1 MLTVLPYDITRDI
14 LISMPINK
22 TSRKKGQKLLGAELV
37 RAGIITPKQ
46 LKFVLGEQRKLDKEH
61 WELLGEIIVRADL
74 ADENTLMGFLEKYFG
89 IPYIALRSDEKI
101 NMAVVKLI
109 PERMARNFKVL
120 AVGINAKT
128 NKLIVAMANPFD
140 IVAVDT
146 IRARTGYEIE
156 KRFSQSKDID
166 ETIDKLYSAQAMQK
180 SVDEFIEFKIAE
192 EKEGQISAPRGKTG
206 EEESEAYK
214 TPVVEFVHSMLKDA
228 INKRASDIHVE
239 PREEKLS
246 IRYRIDGVLVEM
258 PTPPK
263 KMESAIITRLKLLS
277 NMNIAEQ
284 RLPQD
289 GRFKI
294 EFKGHAIDIR
304 VASSPIVYGEKL
316 VMRLL
321 DSSSLFVR
329 MEDLGMSSE
338 SVEEFKVIL
347 NQAYGT
353 ILVTGPTGSGKTT
366 TLYSALSYI
375 NTPDQNIVTIE
386 DPVEYQLKG
395 TNQIQVKHQIGL
407 TFASALRT
415 VLRQDPDIIMIGEI
429 RDLETLENA
438 IKASLTGHLVL
449 STIHTNDAPSVVTRL
464 VHMGL
469 EPYLISP
476 CLSLVIAQRLVRKIC
491 DYCKEKV
498 TLSSEVA
505 QQFGKKDS
513 IDLSH
518 ISFSHGKGCPRCDF
532 TGYKGRTGL
541 YEFFVITKRI
551 KDLIIEGANEDKL
564 KKAAQEEGMKTIF
577 QHGIE
582 KVNLGITT
590 MEEVLRATVLEK
602 TY

>member
-1 MLTVLPYDITRDI
+1 MVPLPYGITRDI
-14 LISMPINK
+14 LISMAINK
-22 TSRKKGQKLLGAELV
+22 TPQNQKKRLLGQELV
-37 RAGIITPKQ
+37 RAGIITPRQ
-46 LKFVLGEQRKLDKEH
+46 LKFALREQRKLSADNK
-61 WELLGEIIVRADL
+61 ELLGEIIVRAGM
-74 ADENTLMGFLEKYFG
+74 ADESALMNFLEKYFA
-89 IPYIALRSDEKI
+89 IPYVPLRHGEKI
-101 NMAVVKLI
+101 DLSVVKLI

-120 AVGINAKT
+120 AVGMNPKN
-128 NKLIVAMANPFD
+128 NKLVVAMANPFD

-146 IRARTGYEIE
+146 IRTRTGYEIE
-156 KRFSQSKDID
+156 KRFSQSKEID
-166 ETIDKLYSAQAMQK
+166 EAIDRLYSAQAMQK

-192 EKEGQISAPRGKTG
+192 EKEYERVESSGGAVG
-206 EEESEAYK
+206 EQESEAFK

-228 INKRASDIHVE
+228 VHKRASDIHVE
-239 PREEKLS
+239 PREDKFS
-246 IRYRIDGVLVEM
+246 IRYRIDGVLAEM

-294 EFKGHAIDIR
+294 EYKGHAIDIR
-304 VASSPIVYGEKL
+304 VASSPIIYGEKL
-316 VMRLL
+316 VLRLL
-321 DSSSLFVR
+321 DSSSLFVK
-329 MEDLGMSSE
+329 MEDLGMSPE
-338 SVEEFKVIL
+338 DVEEFRAIL
-347 NQAYGT
+347 KQAYGT

-375 NTPDQNIVTIE
+375 NTPDKNIVTIE

-395 TNQIQVKHQIGL
+395 INQIQAKHQIGL

-429 RDLETLENA
+429 RDTETLENA

-469 EPYLISP
+469 EPYLIAP

-491 DYCKEKV
+491 EHCREKAS
-498 TLSSEVA
+498 LSNEVL
-505 QQFGKKDS
+505 QQFSKRHS
-513 IDLSH
+513 IDLKH
-518 ISFSHGKGCPRCDF
+518 ISFFRGKGCPRCDF

-541 YEFFVITKRI
+541 YEFFVVTKNV
-551 KDLIIEGANEDKL
+551 KDLIIESAGEDKL
-564 KKAAQEEGMKTIF
+564 RKAAMEDGMKTIF

>member
-1 MLTVLPYDITRDI
+1 
-14 LISMPINK
+14 MPIDK
-22 TSRKKGQKLLGAELV
+22 GTPPKSKKLIGQELV

-46 LKFVLGEQRKLDKEH
+46 LKFALGEQHKLGKENR
-61 WELLGEIIVRADL
+61 ELLGEIIVRAGL
-74 ADENTLMGFLEKYFG
+74 ADETVLMNFLEKYFA
-89 IPYIALRSDEKI
+89 IPYIPLRHGEKI
-101 NMAVVKLI
+101 DMAVVKLI
-109 PERMARNFKVL
+109 PERIARNFKVL
-120 AVGINAKT
+120 AVGMNAK
-128 NKLIVAMANPFD
+128 NSKLIVAMANPFD
-140 IVAVDT
+140 IVAIDT

-156 KRFSQSKDID
+156 KRFSQSKDI
-166 ETIDKLYSAQAMQK
+166 EEAIDKLYSENAMRK

-192 EKEGQISAPRGKTG
+192 EKEEGRLAPTGKEG
-206 EEESEAYK
+206 GPESEAFK

-228 INKRASDIHVE
+228 IHKRASDIHVE
-239 PREEKLS
+239 PREDMLS
-246 IRYRIDGVLVEM
+246 IRYRIDGVLIEM
-258 PTPPK
+258 PPPPK

-294 EFKGHAIDIR
+294 ESKGHAIDIR
-304 VASSPIVYGEKL
+304 VASIPIIYGEKL
-316 VMRLL
+316 VLRLL
-321 DSSSLFVR
+321 DSSSLLVR

-338 SVEEFKVIL
+338 NVEEFKIIL
-347 NQAYGT
+347 RQAYGT

-375 NTPDQNIVTIE
+375 NTSEKNIVTIE

-395 TNQIQVKHQIGL
+395 INQIQAKHQIGL

-464 VHMGL
+464 MHMGL

-491 DYCKEKV
+491 EYCREKT
-498 TLSSEVA
+498 TLSKEVI
-505 QQFGKKDS
+505 QQFGKRNN

-518 ISFSHGKGCPRCDF
+518 ISFSHGKGCQRCDF

-551 KDLIIEGANEDKL
+551 KDLIIEGSTEDKL
-564 KKAAQEEGMKTIF
+564 KEAAQEEGMKTIF

-582 KVNLGITT
+582 KINLGITT
-590 MEEVLRATVLEK
+590 IEEVLKATVLEK

>member
-1 MLTVLPYDITRDI
+1 
-14 LISMPINK
+14 MPMNK
-22 TSRKKGQKLLGAELV
+22 KSSGQGKKLLGQELV

-46 LKFVLGEQRKLDKEH
+46 LKFVLGEQRKLSKETR
-61 WELLGEIIVRADL
+61 ELLGEVIIRAGL
-74 ADENTLMGFLEKYFG
+74 VDEGTLMNFMEKHFS
-89 IPYIALRSDEKI
+89 IPYIPLRHGEKI
-101 NMAVVKLI
+101 DLAVVKLI
-109 PERMARNFKVL
+109 PERMAHNFKVL
-120 AVGINAKT
+120 AVGLNARN

-156 KRFSQSKDID
+156 KGFSQSKNIEEAID
-166 ETIDKLYSAQAMQK
+166 RLYSAQAMQR

-192 EKEGQISAPRGKTG
+192 EKEEGRLAGSDKAGGT
-206 EEESEAYK
+206 ESEAFK
-214 TPVVEFVHSMLKDA
+214 APVVDFVHSMLKDA
-228 INKRASDIHVE
+228 VHKRASDIHVE

-246 IRYRIDGVLVEM
+246 IRYRVDGVLIEM

-294 EFKGHAIDIR
+294 EYKGHAIDIR
-304 VASSPIVYGEKL
+304 VASSPIIYGEKL
-316 VMRLL
+316 VLRLL
-321 DSSSLFVR
+321 DSSSLFVV
-329 MEDLGMSSE
+329 MEDLGMSVE
-338 SVEEFKVIL
+338 NVEEFKAIL
-347 NQAYGT
+347 KQAYGT

-375 NTPDQNIVTIE
+375 NTSEKNIVTIE

-395 TNQIQVKHQIGL
+395 INQIQAKHQIGL

-469 EPYLISP
+469 EPYLIAP

-491 DYCKEKV
+491 DHCKEK
-498 TLSSEVA
+498 TSLPNEVI
-505 QQFGKKDS
+505 QQFNKRNS
-513 IDLSH
+513 MDLRNT
-518 ISFSHGKGCPRCDF
+518 SFFRGKGCPRCDF

-541 YEFFVITKRI
+541 YEFFVLTKRI
-551 KDLIIEGANEDKL
+551 KDLILEGAGEDKI
-564 KKAAQEEGMKTIF
+564 KKAAQEDGMKTIF

-582 KVNLGITT
+582 KVNLGVTT
-590 MEEVLRATVLEK
+590 IEEVLRATVLEK